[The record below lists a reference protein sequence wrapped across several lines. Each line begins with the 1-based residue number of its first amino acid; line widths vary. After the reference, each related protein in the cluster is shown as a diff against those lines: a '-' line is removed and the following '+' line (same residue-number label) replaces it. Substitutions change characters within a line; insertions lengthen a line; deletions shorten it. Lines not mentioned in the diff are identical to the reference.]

1 MNSDHRMI
9 FTSRRWWREPEAVVL
24 ALTVVGLTLLFVWPS
39 KREQPEPCTSIYR
52 QGHVTTQATGTLLRD
67 ARGRIVCEVVR

>member
-1 MNSDHRMI
+1 MNSDDRMI

-24 ALTVVGLTLLFVWPS
+24 AFTVVGLALLMAWPS

-52 QGHVTTQATGTLLRD
+52 QGHVTTQAAGTLLRD
-67 ARGRIVCEVVR
+67 GRGRAVCEVVR

>member
-1 MNSDHRMI
+1 MTEDRLI
-9 FTSRRWWREPEAVVL
+9 FTSRRWWREPKAVVL

-39 KREQPEPCTSIYR
+39 KREQPKSCISIYR
-52 QGHVTTQATGTLLRD
+52 QGNVTTQATGTLLRD

>member
-1 MNSDHRMI
+1 MNSDDRMI
-9 FTSRRWWREPEAVVL
+9 FTSRRWWREPAAVVL

-39 KREQPEPCTSIYR
+39 KREPPKSCTSIYR
-52 QGHVTTQATGTLLRD
+52 QGNVTTQATGTLVRD